1 MEDETYTIGVDFGT
15 TYFCVFVNGQPF
27 TIEYGDVQRSRV
39 RVSEIAWGLASA
51 WDIPD
56 AQRPHLTFVKRILGR
71 GSHDGRLAADV
82 SDIAFAEMGEHG
94 AHYALHG
101 QFVEP
106 EEVAAFILGKIK
118 AAVENTFRGQTLRQM
133 VMTVPAHFTQ
143 RQRQATLDSAA
154 VARFDPAVIRL
165 VEEPIAGA
173 VDFVETVKATR
184 KIRRLVVL
192 DIGGGTTDASLLSFE
207 ALEHKHAYGILAT
220 SGDNHLG
227 GFDFDN
233 AMRGLVLSKA
243 RAGTQD
249 VDFQRLM
256 LECEGKKRALSTSD
270 SVVIEIPFSQGHAAP
285 QAVRITRAEFEESS
299 KPLHESIKGILDD
312 LIDQRVDAKTP
323 DVVLLVGGACTMPS
337 IRNLCERVFAG
348 AKIGTADPERSIARG
363 AGLIAADPKIQ
374 IKAVLPRSVGIEV
387 YGANGKLGTER
398 VIGRNSAL
406 PRRCHHQL
414 RTSVPNQKGVK
425 FRLMEGEDLNSDNNI
440 EVGVFEI
447 TGIRP
452 CPQGTPIDVVMA
464 ITSPGNI
471 TVSAKVQGKGGHLT
485 VKPTPRIERHRLVDW
500 EERTRRR
507 LGFDI
512 EDASTERSEAGHAG
526 TPAPEPTPQPIS
538 AADEEADDRTAG
550 SSVSTRDSDSQEH
563 GDGEVAGTT
572 MDTHAA
578 RGAAK
583 DGDTATDGYDWTG
596 KPGGTSGG
604 EPPGSMKTGVE
615 SNAAGDDES
624 PGDCRLFTVHKRVA
638 TDGPVG
644 KDDRVASDEEVE
656 ASEEAD
662 ASGGAG
668 TGEVDEPRADE
679 AGEGRGAGQEVGSG
693 EELPGDEELA
703 SGDDVEGGEPPAQAA
718 DDGTTPKGQTEIGDR
733 RDGASS
739 VPTQGP
745 GHGRALRRRPSTNA
759 PGLGAK
765 RRKLWKGGSGKGA

>member
-1 MEDETYTIGVDFGT
+1 MADETYTIGVDFGT

-71 GSHDGRLAADV
+71 GSQDGRLASDV
-82 SDIAFAEMGEHG
+82 SDIALAEMGEHG
-94 AHYALHG
+94 ARYAVHG

-118 AAVENTFRGQTLRQM
+118 AAVENTFRGQTLRHM

-154 VARFDPAVIRL
+154 IARFDPAVIRL
-165 VEEPIAGA
+165 VEEPVAGT
-173 VDFVETVKATR
+173 VDFVETVKVTP

-233 AMRGLVLSKA
+233 ALRRLVLSKA
-243 RAGTQD
+243 KAETQD
-249 VDFQRLM
+249 VDFQRLV
-256 LECEGKKRALSTSD
+256 LECESKKRALSTSD
-270 SVVIEIPFSQGHAAP
+270 SVVIEIPFLQGHAAP
-285 QAVRITRAEFEESS
+285 QAVRITRAEFEEWS
-299 KPLHESIKGILDD
+299 KPLHESINGILDD

-323 DVVLLVGGACTMPS
+323 DVVLLVGGACIMPS
-337 IRNLCERVFAG
+337 IRSLCERVFAG

-363 AGLIAADPKIQ
+363 ASLIAANPKIQ

-387 YGANGKLGTER
+387 YGTNGKLGTER
-398 VIGRNSAL
+398 VIERNSAL
-406 PRRCHHQL
+406 PRRCHHRLQ
-414 RTSVPNQKGVK
+414 TSVPNQTSVR
-425 FRLMEGEDLNSDNNI
+425 FRLMEGEDIDSDNNI
-440 EVGVFEI
+440 EVGDFEI
-447 TGIRP
+447 TGILP

-471 TVSAKVQGKGGHLT
+471 TVSAKVQGKGGYLT
-485 VKPTPRIERHRLVDW
+485 VKPTPRVERHRLHGW

-512 EDASTERSEAGHAG
+512 EDTATGRSEAGHAG
-526 TPAPEPTPQPIS
+526 TPASEATPQPTP
-538 AADEEADDRTAG
+538 AADEEADGRTAG
-550 SSVSTRDSDSQEH
+550 SSVSTRDSDSHEQ
-563 GDGEVAGTT
+563 GDSEVASTT
-572 MDTHAA
+572 MDAHLAQ
-578 RGAAK
+578 GAAE
-583 DGDTATDGYDWTG
+583 DVDTATNGCNWTG
-596 KPGGTSGG
+596 EPDGAFEG
-604 EPPGSMKTGVE
+604 ELPVSMNAGVE
-615 SNAAGDDES
+615 SNFAGDDEC
-624 PGDCRLFTVHKRVA
+624 PGDSRLITAGKGVA
-638 TDGPVG
+638 TDGPVEN
-644 KDDRVASDEEVE
+644 DDRVASDEEIE
-656 ASEEAD
+656 AGEEAD
-662 ASGGAG
+662 ASGEAEA
-668 TGEVDEPRADE
+668 GEVDEPGGADE
-679 AGEGRGAGQEVGSG
+679 ADEGVGPGQEVGSG

-703 SGDDVEGGEPPAQAA
+703 SHDEVEGGEPPAHAA
-718 DDGTTPKGQTEIGDR
+718 DDGTTSKGQMAIDDR
-733 RDGASS
+733 AA
-739 VPTQGP
+739 PTQGP
-745 GHGRALRRRPSTNA
+745 SHGRALRRRPSTNA

-765 RRKLWKGGSGKGA
+765 RRRLSERGSEKGV